1 MLLAL
6 EDYTTEL
13 RTTAAKASPPEGI
26 VVTGAESYET
36 EIAIDEYIY
45 PITKGEFQVG
55 KQRISVA
62 IMINLFS

>member
-1 MLLAL
+1 
-6 EDYTTEL
+6 
-13 RTTAAKASPPEGI
+13 
-26 VVTGAESYET
+26 VTGAESYET